1 MVREFDCAVCGGH
14 FITATL
20 ESEVMQE
27 FLKSGIETDGDS
39 ELLSVCDVC
48 YDAVMRRAREQGV
61 LEDSEWPPHDG
72 DDPSDL

>member
-14 FITATL
+14 YLTATL
-20 ESEVMQE
+20 ESEVMRE
-27 FLKSGIETDGDS
+27 FLDSGIDTNGDS

-61 LEDSEWPPHDG
+61 IE
-72 DDPSDL
+72 

>member
-14 FITATL
+14 FITTTL
-20 ESEVMQE
+20 EVEANRE
-27 FLKSGIETDGDS
+27 FLNSGIEPSGDS

-61 LEDSEWPPHDG
+61 IE
-72 DDPSDL
+72 